1 MLKMQSMRLRL
12 PWKKMRHPGQHH
24 YLYQLKELLSRTH
37 RFNMQTQPQMQ
48 VLLRQLQGVSQE
60 ARRINLPAS

>member
-1 MLKMQSMRLRL
+1 MLKMRSMRLRL

-24 YLYQLKELLSRTH
+24 YPYKHNELLSQTH

-48 VLLRQLQGVSQE
+48 VLLRQLQGASQE
-60 ARRINLPAS
+60 ARQTNHPAS